1 MIATMPEPK
10 TYNMMGGGSITGSTP
25 EEIVAA
31 LWADCWNPEPTLEEF
46 MEGMSSR
53 CRMYDHNAIISTY
66 NAEEFVIDLC
76 ANGFLTDADAPAENV
91 LPFPNEPEPEK

>member
-1 MIATMPEPK
+1 
-10 TYNMMGGGSITGSTP
+10 
-25 EEIVAA
+25 
-31 LWADCWNPEPTLEEF
+31 
-46 MEGMSSR
+46 
-53 CRMYDHNAIISTY
+53 MYDHNAIISTY